1 MAEEVKRKF
10 ERGDFLKKTNK
21 KGSFMIYEGNN
32 LSETGTYKR
41 MSLVCYYDPE
51 SYQMGDFGYESKPNL
66 EVASK
71 YKPCTTTLDTE
82 EEDYWVHICDDRE
95 KEEAMNVLATYG
107 LYWNEEDL
115 ELIHIETGEIIRKV
129 VVPDN
134 KYYGQLIKPMGENF
148 KKMIKRYCDSKIKP
162 LYYSQHYGNG
172 YYED

>member
-1 MAEEVKRKF
+1 
-10 ERGDFLKKTNK
+10 
-21 KGSFMIYEGNN
+21 
-32 LSETGTYKR
+32 
-41 MSLVCYYDPE
+41 
-51 SYQMGDFGYESKPNL
+51 
-66 EVASK
+66 
-71 YKPCTTTLDTE
+71 
-82 EEDYWVHICDDRE
+82 
-95 KEEAMNVLATYG
+95 MNVLATYG